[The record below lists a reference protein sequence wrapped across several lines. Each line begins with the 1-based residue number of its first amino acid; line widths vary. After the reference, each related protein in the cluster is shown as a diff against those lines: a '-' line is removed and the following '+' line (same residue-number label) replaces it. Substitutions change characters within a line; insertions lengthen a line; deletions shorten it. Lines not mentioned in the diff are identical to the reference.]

1 MIALQ
6 IARMI
11 THFVLFFETSSEN
24 IVDPR
29 ASVKMMEGLIY
40 DLEQL
45 DRKFLR
51 ELVDAF
57 PIIAPE
63 YGPQWEE
70 SVRTIPY
77 GFYLEETLA
86 EGDPVRLAE
95 LEAIRDAE
103 PPMDLNDLPTWPM
116 KPAS

>member
-24 IVDPR
+24 IVDPD

-45 DRKFLR
+45 DKEFLR

-57 PIIAPE
+57 SAIAPE
-63 YGPQWEE
+63 YGPEWEE
-70 SVRTIPY
+70 SVRTIPH
-77 GFYLEETLA
+77 GFYLEEFLA
-86 EGDPVRLAE
+86 EDDPVRLAE

-103 PPMDLNDLPTWPM
+103 PPLVA
-116 KPAS
+116 KP